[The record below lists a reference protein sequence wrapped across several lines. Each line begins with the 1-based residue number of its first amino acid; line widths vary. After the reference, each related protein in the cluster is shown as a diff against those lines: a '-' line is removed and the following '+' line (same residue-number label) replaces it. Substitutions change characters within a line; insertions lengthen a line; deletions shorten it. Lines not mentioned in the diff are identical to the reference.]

1 MAYPKKTD
9 YHTQKNTMRS
19 QAQAFLSLRKK
30 LCLVLLCAIQIVCA
44 QSFSLSG
51 KISDYTTRKPIK
63 AAQITLFAA
72 DGVNA
77 KASIASNEDGKFAL
91 TSLPSDSYHLRI
103 TRVGYKPMTL
113 TIAELNK
120 DTDLGELLLKPDT
133 VQLGEVMVS
142 ANLQKEADRWI
153 FYPSD
158 VIKRQSTDAYDVL
171 QRMALPDLQFDLMN
185 RTLSSQKNGALQIR
199 INGVPSNQSDL
210 AALQPQDIVRV
221 EYIDNPGVVYGDG
234 VAAVLLVH
242 TKRGYEG
249 M

>member
-1 MAYPKKTD
+1 MIHTNKTD
-9 YHTQKNTMRS
+9 NRMLKNAIRS

-72 DGVNA
+72 DGVSA

-91 TSLPSDSYHLRI
+91 TSLPSDSHHLRI
-103 TRVGYKPMTL
+103 TSVGYKPMTL

-133 VQLGEVMVS
+133 VLLGEIRCRPTYRR
-142 ANLQKEADRWI
+142 KPTGG
-153 FYPSD
+153 F
-158 VIKRQSTDAYDVL
+158 ST
-171 QRMALPDLQFDLMN
+171 
-185 RTLSSQKNGALQIR
+185 
-199 INGVPSNQSDL
+199 
-210 AALQPQDIVRV
+210 PQ
-221 EYIDNPGVVYGDG
+221 
-234 VAAVLLVH
+234 
-242 TKRGYEG
+242 TQ
-249 M
+249 